1 MGNQRGVVS
10 HGRGGVV
17 SMTFDDMLNFY
28 ANYRKS
34 SDFKDVIP
42 KTLYRFYFIS
52 AEHFGDITSLRQ
64 EMVDDWLRQKST
76 ESKNSYHARV
86 YPIISFLK
94 FVKEKKW
101 SDITIPKIPKNPPN
115 NAAPHIFTK
124 DELCRFFKACDEQ
137 QASDNS
143 LPKKLNKLAVPVF
156 FRLLYGT
163 GMRPNEGRCLAAEG
177 VDLRNGIITIHESKG
192 YRERRIPVHHSLL
205 EILCRYDSAVSM
217 LLPDRRVFFP
227 AFGDKVYSHKW
238 VGDNFHRLWYKYNTT
253 RAVAYD
259 FRHNFAISNINS
271 WINVESD
278 IHTLMV
284 ALSKYMGHRT
294 FASTMYYYSIVPK
307 LADIIEN
314 QSEESFNNI
323 VPNISDYEE
332 E

>member
-1 MGNQRGVVS
+1 MCNQRGGVS

-86 YPIISFLK
+86 SPIISFLK

-101 SDITIPKIPKNPPN
+101 TDITIPKIPKSPQN

-124 DELCRFFKACDEQ
+124 DELSRFFKACDEQ
-137 QASDNS
+137 QVSDNS

-163 GMRPNEGRCLAAEG
+163 GMRPNECRCLAAEG

-253 RAVAYD
+253 GAVAYD

-323 VPNISDYEE
+323 VPNLTDYEE

>member
-1 MGNQRGVVS
+1 MCNQRGGVS

-86 YPIISFLK
+86 SPIISFLK

-101 SDITIPKIPKNPPN
+101 TDITIPKIPKSPQN

-124 DELCRFFKACDEQ
+124 DELSRFFKACDEQ
-137 QASDNS
+137 QVSDNS

-163 GMRPNEGRCLAAEG
+163 GMRPNECRCLAAEG

-253 RAVAYD
+253 GAVAYD

-323 VPNISDYEE
+323 VPNLSDYEE

>member
-1 MGNQRGVVS
+1 MCNQRGGVS

-64 EMVDDWLRQKST
+64 EMVDDWLRQKNT

-86 YPIISFLK
+86 SPIISFLK

-101 SDITIPKIPKNPPN
+101 TDITIPKIPKSPQN

-124 DELCRFFKACDEQ
+124 DELSRFFKACDEQ
-137 QASDNS
+137 QVSDNS

-163 GMRPNEGRCLAAEG
+163 GMRPNECRCLAAEG

-253 RAVAYD
+253 GAVAYD

-323 VPNISDYEE
+323 IPNLSDYEE

>member
-1 MGNQRGVVS
+1 
-10 HGRGGVV
+10 
-17 SMTFDDMLNFY
+17 MTFDDMLNFY

-42 KTLYRFYFIS
+42 KNLYRFYFIS

-86 YPIISFLK
+86 SPIISFLK

-101 SDITIPKIPKNPPN
+101 TDITIPKIPKSPQN

-124 DELCRFFKACDEQ
+124 DELSRFFKACDEQ
-137 QASDNS
+137 QVSDNS

-163 GMRPNEGRCLAAEG
+163 GMRPNECRCLAAEG

-253 RAVAYD
+253 GAVAYD

-323 VPNISDYEE
+323 VPNLSDYEE

>member
-1 MGNQRGVVS
+1 
-10 HGRGGVV
+10 
-17 SMTFDDMLNFY
+17 MTFDDMLNSY
-28 ANYRKS
+28 ASYRKS
-34 SDFKDVIP
+34 SDFKEIMP
-42 KTLYRFYFIS
+42 KNLYRFYFTS
-52 AEHFGDITSLRQ
+52 AELFGDITSLRQ
-64 EMVDDWLRQKST
+64 EMVDNWFRQRNT
-76 ESKNSYHARV
+76 ESKNSYHARI

-94 FVKEKKW
+94 FIKERNW
-101 SDITIPKIPKNPPN
+101 SDITIPKIPKNPQH
-115 NAAPHIFTK
+115 NAVPHIFTK
-124 DELCRFFKACDEQ
+124 DELDRFFTACDEQ
-137 QASDNS
+137 QVSDNS

-205 EILCRYDSAVSM
+205 EILCMYDSAVSV
-217 LLPDRRVFFP
+217 LLPSRRVFFP
-227 AFGDKVYSHKW
+227 AFGDKMYSNKW
-238 VGDNFHRLWYKYNTT
+238 VGDNFHRLWYKYNTAK
-253 RAVAYD
+253 AVAYD

-294 FASTMYYYSIVPK
+294 FSSTMYYYTVVPK
-307 LADIIEN
+307 LADIIEG

-323 VPNISDYEE
+323 IPNLSDYEE

>member
-1 MGNQRGVVS
+1 
-10 HGRGGVV
+10 
-17 SMTFDDMLNFY
+17 
-28 ANYRKS
+28 
-34 SDFKDVIP
+34 
-42 KTLYRFYFIS
+42 
-52 AEHFGDITSLRQ
+52 
-64 EMVDDWLRQKST
+64 MVDHWLRQRST
-76 ESKNSYHARV
+76 ESKNSYHARI

-101 SDITIPKIPKNPPN
+101 SDITIPKILKNPPY
-115 NAAPHIFTK
+115 NATPHIFTK

-137 QASDNS
+137 QISDNT

-163 GMRPNEGRCLAAEG
+163 GMRPNECRCLSAED
-177 VDLRNGIITIHESKG
+177 VDLCNGIITIHESKG

-227 AFGDKVYSHKW
+227 ASGDKVYSRKW
-238 VGDNFHRLWYKYNTT
+238 GGDNFHRLWYKYNTT

-284 ALSKYMGHRT
+284 ALSKYMGHRD
-294 FASTMYYYSIVPK
+294 FSSTMYYYSIVPK

-314 QSEESFNNI
+314 QSEESFNSI
-323 VPNISDYEE
+323 IPNLSDYEE

>member
-1 MGNQRGVVS
+1 
-10 HGRGGVV
+10 
-17 SMTFDDMLNFY
+17 MTFDDMLNFY

-64 EMVDDWLRQKST
+64 EMVDDWLRQKNT

-86 YPIISFLK
+86 SPIISFLK

-101 SDITIPKIPKNPPN
+101 TDITIPKIPKSPQN

-124 DELCRFFKACDEQ
+124 DELSRFFKACDEQ
-137 QASDNS
+137 QVSDNS

-163 GMRPNEGRCLAAEG
+163 GMRPNECRCLAAEG

-253 RAVAYD
+253 GAVAYD

-323 VPNISDYEE
+323 IPNLSDYEE

>member
-1 MGNQRGVVS
+1 
-10 HGRGGVV
+10 
-17 SMTFDDMLNFY
+17 MTFDDMLNFY

-86 YPIISFLK
+86 SPIISFLK

-101 SDITIPKIPKNPPN
+101 TDITIPKIPKSPQN

-124 DELCRFFKACDEQ
+124 DELSRFFKACDEQ
-137 QASDNS
+137 QVSDNS

-163 GMRPNEGRCLAAEG
+163 GMRPNECRCLAAEG

-253 RAVAYD
+253 GAVAYD

-307 LADIIEN
+307 LADIVEN

-323 VPNISDYEE
+323 VPNLSDYEE

>member
-1 MGNQRGVVS
+1 
-10 HGRGGVV
+10 
-17 SMTFDDMLNFY
+17 
-28 ANYRKS
+28 
-34 SDFKDVIP
+34 
-42 KTLYRFYFIS
+42 
-52 AEHFGDITSLRQ
+52 
-64 EMVDDWLRQKST
+64 
-76 ESKNSYHARV
+76 
-86 YPIISFLK
+86 
-94 FVKEKKW
+94 
-101 SDITIPKIPKNPPN
+101 
-115 NAAPHIFTK
+115 
-124 DELCRFFKACDEQ
+124 
-137 QASDNS
+137 
-143 LPKKLNKLAVPVF
+143 
-156 FRLLYGT
+156 
-163 GMRPNEGRCLAAEG
+163 
-177 VDLRNGIITIHESKG
+177 
-192 YRERRIPVHHSLL
+192 
-205 EILCRYDSAVSM
+205 M

-253 RAVAYD
+253 GAVAYD

-323 VPNISDYEE
+323 VPNLSDYEE